1 MPELVIKPVETR
13 REKKQFIKL
22 PWKIYQG
29 DDMWIPPLIMDLKER
44 AGFVK
49 HPFHDVNDT
58 QTFIALRDG
67 EPVGRIQ
74 AVVNHEHIRR
84 HKEDLG
90 FFGLFESINDRE
102 VSTGLFDTARNWLA
116 ERDIH
121 WIRGPVSPSLNYEAG
136 LLVDGWHSPPCF
148 MMTYNRPYYEDLVE
162 DYGFEKVEDLVAFY
176 APTDIVDRL
185 DPKVYKV
192 IDIAKK
198 KFNLKLRKLDK
209 TRFDEE
215 VRTFL
220 DIYNKSLPGTWG
232 FNPFSDAELKHMAK
246 GLKHLL
252 VPELTCFAEV
262 EGKVIGA
269 CVALLDYNDIIK
281 EIDGKLFPLGFI
293 KLLTKRRRIKKMRL
307 LSANVLP
314 EYQMWGLGV
323 VLLSGLEKDY
333 QEWGMK
339 HIELSWVL
347 ESNHLSYASI
357 KRGGGIVDKTYRIYD
372 KKFND

>member
-1 MPELVIKPVETR
+1 
-13 REKKQFIKL
+13 
-22 PWKIYQG
+22 
-29 DDMWIPPLIMDLKER
+29 
-44 AGFVK
+44 
-49 HPFHDVNDT
+49 
-58 QTFIALRDG
+58 
-67 EPVGRIQ
+67 
-74 AVVNHEHIRR
+74 
-84 HKEDLG
+84 
-90 FFGLFESINDRE
+90 
-102 VSTGLFDTARNWLA
+102 
-116 ERDIH
+116 
-121 WIRGPVSPSLNYEAG
+121 
-136 LLVDGWHSPPCF
+136 
-148 MMTYNRPYYEDLVE
+148 MTYNRPYYEDLVE
-162 DYGFEKVEDLVAFY
+162 DYGFEKVEDLIAFY

-185 DPKVYKV
+185 DPKLYKV

-215 VRTFL
+215 VHTFL

-232 FNPFSDAELKHMAK
+232 FNPLSGAELKHMAK

-281 EIDGKLFPLGFI
+281 EIDGKLFPFGFI
-293 KLLTKRRRIKKMRL
+293 KLLTKRRGIKKMRL

-314 EYQMWGLGV
+314 EYQMWGVGV

-347 ESNHLSYASI
+347 ESNHRSYASI

-372 KKFND
+372 KKFDD

>member
-1 MPELVIKPVETR
+1 MRFGTVFDPILAI
-13 REKKQFIKL
+13 L
-22 PWKIYQG
+22 P
-29 DDMWIPPLIMDLKER
+29 
-44 AGFVK
+44 
-49 HPFHDVNDT
+49 
-58 QTFIALRDG
+58 
-67 EPVGRIQ
+67 
-74 AVVNHEHIRR
+74 
-84 HKEDLG
+84 LG
-90 FFGLFESINDRE
+90 SS
-102 VSTGLFDTARNWLA
+102 VSA
-116 ERDIH
+116 
-121 WIRGPVSPSLNYEAG
+121 AG

-185 DPKVYKV
+185 DPKLYKV

-215 VRTFL
+215 VHTFL

-232 FNPFSDAELKHMAK
+232 FNPLSGAELKHMAK

-281 EIDGKLFPLGFI
+281 EIDGIVYNEHPYVLDHFGPAQRVAFWNKFSMPDFGALRFADKNELMYTWWIDQDKLA
-293 KLLTKRRRIKKMRL
+293 K
-307 LSANVLP
+307 V
-314 EYQMWGLGV
+314 E
-323 VLLSGLEKDY
+323 SG
-333 QEWGMK
+333 
-339 HIELSWVL
+339 
-347 ESNHLSYASI
+347 ASI
-357 KRGGGIVDKTYRIYD
+357 PIERAGLD
-372 KKFND
+372 